1 MAIRQPARQPF
12 DPNLGQPKKV
22 RRPTKRQQAM
32 QQAHRGRGGGW
43 AAGGTVETD
52 SYGKYTIARGSGAAR
67 PQKFR
72 KNG

>member
-1 MAIRQPARQPF
+1 MAVRPKPERQPF

-43 AAGGTVETD
+43 AAGSTVENYND
-52 SYGKYTIARGSGAAR
+52 QVKRKYGGGKL
-67 PQKFR
+67 
-72 KNG
+72 